1 MPGGHWARKANL
13 VAPIRG
19 NGSEQPILV
28 MAHTDI
34 VGVQRKNWSVD
45 PFAAVVGGWV
55 RLWSWGTGQ

>member
-1 MPGGHWARKANL
+1 MPRGHWARKANL

-34 VGVQRKNWSVD
+34 VGVQRENWSVD

-55 RLWSWGTGQ
+55 RL